1 MDSLI
6 EQIPNPQKSAEDKIA
21 HYKYGW
27 KQLWILFAIVL
38 IVGSFFSYLQS
49 IGWIRDESLESQ
61 LFVPA
66 SIGLIMAVL
75 NANYLVRISFLL
87 LPIWF
92 ATATAMAFSGIF
104 IIKIIEL
111 PYNRETYWWID
122 IFLEYLPAYL
132 SGHWLFSGYGR
143 MAKGISFL
151 GYSMAIVS
159 SLMMVFF
166 FSFLD
171 LSLFIVQPLYYSFL
185 CFGLSLVHFGKIHR
199 RFKNQIL

>member
-1 MDSLI
+1 MDSSI
-6 EQIPNPQKSAEDKIA
+6 EQIPHQHKSSEDKIA

-49 IGWIRDESLESQ
+49 IGWIKDDSLESQ
-61 LFVPA
+61 LLVPA
-66 SIGLIMAVL
+66 SIGLIMAIL
-75 NANYLVRISFLL
+75 NANYLVKISFLL

-111 PYNRETYWWID
+111 PYNRETYWWI
-122 IFLEYLPAYL
+122 
-132 SGHWLFSGYGR
+132 GR

-151 GYSMAIVS
+151 GYSMAVVS